1 MSEREDETY
10 RDRSSVC
17 LKKKFVSARYNKV
30 RLEQRA
36 VLQITVKVLIV
47 PSTEALLFYR
57 PNDKSI

>member
-1 MSEREDETY
+1 MKPVEI
-10 RDRSSVC
+10 DRVGWPE
-17 LKKKFVSARYNKV
+17 KKFVSARYNNV